1 MKYIVEFGQKG
12 AYHSSETITIHS
24 NKEAAKLAASLVLV
38 LTQDNSISRS
48 VQATWYLS
56 KYEARTYWENDTHF
70 VALSKL
76 DGVERGSATS
86 VLWRKN
92 HDTK

>member
-1 MKYIVEFGQKG
+1 MKYIIEFGKKKG
-12 AYHSSETITIHS
+12 FHASETITLHN

-38 LTQDNSISRS
+38 LTQDNSIPNT

-56 KYEARTYWENDTHF
+56 RYASRITWDNDSYY

-76 DGVERGSATS
+76 DGVPRGAASAT
-86 VLWRKN
+86 LWGKQ
-92 HDTK
+92 

>member
-1 MKYIVEFGQKG
+1 MKYIVEFGKKG
-12 AYHSSETITIHS
+12 AFHSSETITLHN

-38 LTQDNSISRS
+38 LAQNNSISRS

-56 KYEARTYWENDTHF
+56 KYESRTHWENDTYF

-76 DGVERGSATS
+76 DGIPRGSATS
-86 VLWRKN
+86 VLWRK
-92 HDTK
+92 KK